1 MRVRPVAAAFLSLA
15 FFSVPAS
22 HSAESPYKGQER
34 RPIKALSEQEV
45 EDLLAGNGMG
55 FAKAAELN
63 RYPGPLHVLESAS
76 RLDLTEAQQAG
87 AQQLREDMKREAV
100 PLGRQIIERERE
112 LDARFAAQG
121 IDEGALAASLAEI
134 GRLTGALGRPLRR
147 PGDRRGRPR
156 RLPGRDR
163 KAHGRPS
170 LRPPQGAPQ
179 DAGDPDPPS
188 DRPV

>member
-134 GRLTGALGRPLRR
+134 GRLTSALRFVHL
-147 PGDRRGRPR
+147 
-156 RLPGRDR
+156 
-163 KAHGRPS
+163 KAHLKMREILTPHQVALYVR
-170 LRPPQGAPQ
+170 LRGYSSPGGPGGAGGHP
-179 DAGDPDPPS
+179 GH
-188 DRPV
+188 

>member
-112 LDARFAAQG
+112 LDVRFASREINEA
-121 IDEGALAASLAEI
+121 ALAASLAEI
-134 GRLTGALGRPLRR
+134 GRLTAALRLVHLRAHLR
-147 PGDRRGRPR
+147 MREILTPHQIALYDRIRGYESSGGHGGPGGH
-156 RLPGRDR
+156 PG
-163 KAHGRPS
+163 H
-170 LRPPQGAPQ
+170 
-179 DAGDPDPPS
+179 
-188 DRPV
+188 